1 MENEEKQG
9 FFDKLKKVKEEVNK
23 QQAIKIE
30 KIQAQEKAKQDKRNA
45 KLDKRNAKLDQ
56 QLEKFSL
63 DNINHATKESLRYA
77 TSLISSSGSGLS
89 DLFLPPKHLDMR
101 NNELLRALTTQNFI
115 IIKQNDNVE
124 KQNNRIIELLE
135 EINSKID
142 K

>member
-1 MENEEKQG
+1 MQNEEKQG

-30 KIQAQEKAKQDKRNA
+30 KIQAEEKAKQ
-45 KLDKRNAKLDQ
+45 DKRNAKLDQ

-63 DNINHATKESLRYA
+63 DNINHETKESLRYA

-124 KQNNRIIELLE
+124 KQNNRIIKLLE
-135 EINSKID
+135 EINSKLD

>member
-1 MENEEKQG
+1 MQTEEKQG

-30 KIQAQEKAKQDKRNA
+30 KIQAEEKAKQERKNA
-45 KLDKRNAKLDQ
+45 KSDQ
-56 QLEKFSL
+56 ELEKFAL
-63 DNINHATKESLRYA
+63 DNINMETKESLRYA

-135 EINSKID
+135 EISSKID

>member
-1 MENEEKQG
+1 MQNEEKQG

-30 KIQAQEKAKQDKRNA
+30 KIQAEEKAKQERKNA
-45 KLDKRNAKLDQ
+45 KLNQ
-56 QLEKFSL
+56 ELEKFAL
-63 DNINHATKESLRYA
+63 DNINLETKESLRYA

-115 IIKQNDNVE
+115 IIKQNDNIE

-135 EINSKID
+135 EISSKID

>member
-45 KLDKRNAKLDQ
+45 KLDQ

-63 DNINHATKESLRYA
+63 DDINHAIKESLRYA

>member
-1 MENEEKQG
+1 MQNEEKQG

-30 KIQAQEKAKQDKRNA
+30 KIQAQEKAKQDK
-45 KLDKRNAKLDQ
+45 KNAKLDQ
-56 QLEKFSL
+56 QLEKCSL
-63 DNINHATKESLRYA
+63 DNINIETKESLRYA
-77 TSLISSSGSGLS
+77 TSLISSSGNGLS

>member
-1 MENEEKQG
+1 MQNEEKQG

-30 KIQAQEKAKQDKRNA
+30 KIQAEEKAKQERK
-45 KLDKRNAKLDQ
+45 NAKLDQ
-56 QLEKFSL
+56 ELEKFSL
-63 DNINHATKESLRYA
+63 DNLNMETKESLRYA

-135 EINSKID
+135 EISSKID

>member
-1 MENEEKQG
+1 MQNEEKQG

-30 KIQAQEKAKQDKRNA
+30 KIQAEEKAKQERK
-45 KLDKRNAKLDQ
+45 NAKLDQ
-56 QLEKFSL
+56 ELEKFSL
-63 DNINHATKESLRYA
+63 DNINTETKESLRYA

-135 EINSKID
+135 EISSKLD

>member
-1 MENEEKQG
+1 MQNEEKQG

-30 KIQAQEKAKQDKRNA
+30 KIQAEEKAKQERK
-45 KLDKRNAKLDQ
+45 NAKLDQ
-56 QLEKFSL
+56 ELEKFAL
-63 DNINHATKESLRYA
+63 DNINLETKESLRYA

-115 IIKQNDNVE
+115 IIKQNDNIE

-135 EINSKID
+135 EISSKID

>member
-1 MENEEKQG
+1 MQNEEKQG

-30 KIQAQEKAKQDKRNA
+30 KIQAQEKAKQDKKNS
-45 KLDKRNAKLDQ
+45 KLDQ

-63 DNINHATKESLRYA
+63 DNINIETKESLRYA
-77 TSLISSSGSGLS
+77 TSLISSSGNGLS

>member
-1 MENEEKQG
+1 MQNEEKQG

-30 KIQAQEKAKQDKRNA
+30 KIQAEEKAKQERK
-45 KLDKRNAKLDQ
+45 NAKLDQ
-56 QLEKFSL
+56 ELEKFSL
-63 DNINHATKESLRYA
+63 DNINLETKESLRYA
-77 TSLISSSGSGLS
+77 TSLISSSGNGLS

-135 EINSKID
+135 EISSKID

>member
-1 MENEEKQG
+1 MQNEEKQG

-30 KIQAQEKAKQDKRNA
+30 KIQAKQ
-45 KLDKRNAKLDQ
+45 DKRNAKLDQ

-63 DNINHATKESLRYA
+63 DDINHVTKESLRYA

-124 KQNNRIIELLE
+124 KQNNKIIELLE

>member
-1 MENEEKQG
+1 MQNEEKQG

-30 KIQAQEKAKQDKRNA
+30 KIQAEEKAKQERK
-45 KLDKRNAKLDQ
+45 NAKLDQ
-56 QLEKFSL
+56 ELEKFSL
-63 DNINHATKESLRYA
+63 DNINTETKESLRYA

-135 EINSKID
+135 EISSKID

>member
-1 MENEEKQG
+1 MQNKEKQG

-30 KIQAQEKAKQDKRNA
+30 KIQAEEKAKQERK
-45 KLDKRNAKLDQ
+45 NAKLDQ
-56 QLEKFSL
+56 ELEKFSL
-63 DNINHATKESLRYA
+63 DNINMETKESLRYA

-135 EINSKID
+135 EISSKID

>member
-1 MENEEKQG
+1 MQNEEKQG

-30 KIQAQEKAKQDKRNA
+30 KIQAEEKAKQERK
-45 KLDKRNAKLDQ
+45 NAKLDQ
-56 QLEKFSL
+56 ELEKFSL
-63 DNINHATKESLRYA
+63 DNINLETKESLRYA

-135 EINSKID
+135 EISSKID

>member
-1 MENEEKQG
+1 MQNEEKQG

-23 QQAIKIE
+23 QQAVKIE
-30 KIQAQEKAKQDKRNA
+30 KIQAEEKAKQ
-45 KLDKRNAKLDQ
+45 DKRNAKLDQ

-63 DNINHATKESLRYA
+63 DDINHETKESLRYA

>member
-1 MENEEKQG
+1 MQNEEKQG

-30 KIQAQEKAKQDKRNA
+30 KIQAEEKAKQERK
-45 KLDKRNAKLDQ
+45 NAKLDQ
-56 QLEKFSL
+56 ELEKFSL
-63 DNINHATKESLRYA
+63 DNINMETKESLRYA

-124 KQNNRIIELLE
+124 KQNNRIINLLE
-135 EINSKID
+135 EINSKLD

>member
-1 MENEEKQG
+1 MQDEEKQG

-30 KIQAQEKAKQDKRNA
+30 KIQAQEKAKQDK
-45 KLDKRNAKLDQ
+45 KNAKLDQ

-63 DNINHATKESLRYA
+63 DNINIETKESLRYA
-77 TSLISSSGSGLS
+77 TSLISSSGNGLS

>member
-1 MENEEKQG
+1 MQNEEKQG

-30 KIQAQEKAKQDKRNA
+30 KIQAEEKAKQ
-45 KLDKRNAKLDQ
+45 DKRNAKLDQ

-63 DNINHATKESLRYA
+63 DDINHVTKESLRYA

-115 IIKQNDNVE
+115 LIKQNDNVE
-124 KQNNRIIELLE
+124 KQNNRIIKLLE
-135 EINSKID
+135 EINSKLD

>member
-1 MENEEKQG
+1 MQNEEKQG

-30 KIQAQEKAKQDKRNA
+30 KIQAEEKAKQERK
-45 KLDKRNAKLDQ
+45 NAKLDQ
-56 QLEKFSL
+56 ELEKFAL
-63 DNINHATKESLRYA
+63 DNINMETKESLRYA
-77 TSLISSSGSGLS
+77 TSLISSSGNGLS

-135 EINSKID
+135 EISSKID

>member
-1 MENEEKQG
+1 MQNEEKQG

-30 KIQAQEKAKQDKRNA
+30 KIQAQEKAKKERKNA
-45 KLDKRNAKLDQ
+45 KLDR

-63 DNINHATKESLRYA
+63 DNINLETKESLRYA

>member
-1 MENEEKQG
+1 MQNEEKQG

-30 KIQAQEKAKQDKRNA
+30 KIQAQEKAKQDK
-45 KLDKRNAKLDQ
+45 KNAKLDQ

-63 DNINHATKESLRYA
+63 DNINIETKESLRYA
-77 TSLISSSGSGLS
+77 TSLISSSGNGLS

>member
-1 MENEEKQG
+1 MQNEEKQG
-9 FFDKLKKVKEEVNK
+9 FFNKLKKVKEEVNK

-30 KIQAQEKAKQDKRNA
+30 KIQAEEKAKQERK
-45 KLDKRNAKLDQ
+45 NAKLDQ
-56 QLEKFSL
+56 ELEKFAL
-63 DNINHATKESLRYA
+63 DNINMETKESLRYA

-135 EINSKID
+135 EISSKID

>member
-1 MENEEKQG
+1 MQNEEKQG

-30 KIQAQEKAKQDKRNA
+30 KIQAEEKAKQERK
-45 KLDKRNAKLDQ
+45 NAKLDQ
-56 QLEKFSL
+56 ELEKFAL
-63 DNINHATKESLRYA
+63 DNINIETKESLRYA

-115 IIKQNDNVE
+115 IIKQNDNIE
-124 KQNNRIIELLE
+124 KQNNRIIELLS
-135 EINSKID
+135 EISSKID

>member
-1 MENEEKQG
+1 MQNEEKQG

-30 KIQAQEKAKQDKRNA
+30 KIQAKQ
-45 KLDKRNAKLDQ
+45 DKRNAKLDQ

-63 DNINHATKESLRYA
+63 DDINHETKESLRYA

>member
-1 MENEEKQG
+1 MQNEEKQG

-30 KIQAQEKAKQDKRNA
+30 KIQAEEKAKQERK
-45 KLDKRNAKLDQ
+45 NAKLDQ
-56 QLEKFSL
+56 ELEKFSL
-63 DNINHATKESLRYA
+63 DNINTETKESLRYA
-77 TSLISSSGSGLS
+77 TSLITSSGSGLS

-135 EINSKID
+135 EISSKID

>member
-1 MENEEKQG
+1 MQNEEKQG

-30 KIQAQEKAKQDKRNA
+30 KIQAEEKAKQERK
-45 KLDKRNAKLDQ
+45 NAKLDQ
-56 QLEKFSL
+56 EVEKFAL
-63 DNINHATKESLRYA
+63 DNINLETKESLRYA

-115 IIKQNDNVE
+115 IIKQNDNIE

-135 EINSKID
+135 EISSKID

>member
-1 MENEEKQG
+1 MQNEEKQG

-30 KIQAQEKAKQDKRNA
+30 KLQAEEKAKQERK
-45 KLDKRNAKLDQ
+45 NAKLDQ
-56 QLEKFSL
+56 ELEKFAL
-63 DNINHATKESLRYA
+63 DNINMETKESLRYA

-135 EINSKID
+135 EINSKLD

>member
-1 MENEEKQG
+1 MQNEEKQG

-23 QQAIKIE
+23 QQAVKIE
-30 KIQAQEKAKQDKRNA
+30 KIQAEEKAKQDKRNA
-45 KLDKRNAKLDQ
+45 KLDR

-63 DNINHATKESLRYA
+63 DDINHETKESLRYA
-77 TSLISSSGSGLS
+77 TSIISNSGSGLS

>member
-1 MENEEKQG
+1 MQNEEKQG

-30 KIQAQEKAKQDKRNA
+30 KIQAKQ
-45 KLDKRNAKLDQ
+45 DKRNAKLDQ

-63 DNINHATKESLRYA
+63 DDINHVTKESLRYA
-77 TSLISSSGSGLS
+77 TSIISSSGSGLS

>member
-1 MENEEKQG
+1 MQNEEKQG

-30 KIQAQEKAKQDKRNA
+30 KIQAEEKAKQERK
-45 KLDKRNAKLDQ
+45 NAKLDQ
-56 QLEKFSL
+56 ELEKFSL
-63 DNINHATKESLRYA
+63 DNINMDTKESLRYA

-135 EINSKID
+135 EISSKID

>member
-1 MENEEKQG
+1 MQNEEKQG
-9 FFDKLKKVKEEVNK
+9 FFDKLKRVKEEVNK

-30 KIQAQEKAKQDKRNA
+30 KIQAEEKAKQERK
-45 KLDKRNAKLDQ
+45 NAKLDQ
-56 QLEKFSL
+56 ELEKFAL
-63 DNINHATKESLRYA
+63 DNINMETKESLRYA

-135 EINSKID
+135 EISSKID

>member
-1 MENEEKQG
+1 MQNEEKQG

-30 KIQAQEKAKQDKRNA
+30 KIQAEEKAKQERK
-45 KLDKRNAKLDQ
+45 NAKLDQ
-56 QLEKFSL
+56 ELEKFSL
-63 DNINHATKESLRYA
+63 DNINLETKESLRYA

-135 EINSKID
+135 EINSKLD

>member
-1 MENEEKQG
+1 MQNEEKQG

-30 KIQAQEKAKQDKRNA
+30 KIQAQEKDKQDK
-45 KLDKRNAKLDQ
+45 KNAKLDQ

-63 DNINHATKESLRYA
+63 DNINIETKESLRYA
-77 TSLISSSGSGLS
+77 TSIISSSGSGLS

-124 KQNNRIIELLE
+124 KQNNRIIKLLE
-135 EINSKID
+135 EINSKLD

>member
-1 MENEEKQG
+1 MQTEEKQG

-30 KIQAQEKAKQDKRNA
+30 KIQAEEKAKQERK
-45 KLDKRNAKLDQ
+45 NAKLDQ
-56 QLEKFSL
+56 ELEKFAL
-63 DNINHATKESLRYA
+63 DNINMETKESLRYA

-135 EINSKID
+135 EISSKID

>member
-1 MENEEKQG
+1 MQNEEKQG

-30 KIQAQEKAKQDKRNA
+30 KIQAEEKAKQERK
-45 KLDKRNAKLDQ
+45 NAKLDQ
-56 QLEKFSL
+56 ELEKFAL
-63 DNINHATKESLRYA
+63 DNINMETKESLRYA

-135 EINSKID
+135 EISTKID

>member
-1 MENEEKQG
+1 MQNDEKQG

-23 QQAIKIE
+23 QQAIKTE
-30 KIQAQEKAKQDKRNA
+30 KIQAEEKAKQ
-45 KLDKRNAKLDQ
+45 DKRNAKLDQ

-63 DNINHATKESLRYA
+63 DDINHVTKESLRYA

>member
-1 MENEEKQG
+1 MQNEEKQG

-30 KIQAQEKAKQDKRNA
+30 KIQAKQ
-45 KLDKRNAKLDQ
+45 DKRNAKLDQ

-63 DNINHATKESLRYA
+63 DNINHETKESLRYA
-77 TSLISSSGSGLS
+77 TSIISSSGSGLS

>member
-1 MENEEKQG
+1 MQNEEKQG

-23 QQAIKIE
+23 QQAIKAE
-30 KIQAQEKAKQDKRNA
+30 KIQAEEKAKKER
-45 KLDKRNAKLDQ
+45 KNAKLDQ
-56 QLEKFSL
+56 ELEKFAL
-63 DNINHATKESLRYA
+63 DNINMETKESLRYA

-135 EINSKID
+135 EISSKID

>member
-1 MENEEKQG
+1 MQNEEKQG

-30 KIQAQEKAKQDKRNA
+30 KIQAEQ
-45 KLDKRNAKLDQ
+45 DKRNAKLDQ

-63 DNINHATKESLRYA
+63 DNINHETKESLRYA
-77 TSLISSSGSGLS
+77 TSIISSSGSGLS
-89 DLFLPPKHLDMR
+89 DLFLPSKHLDMR

-124 KQNNRIIELLE
+124 KQNNRIIKQLE
-135 EINSKID
+135 EINSKLD